1 MNVKLADVAS
11 QMKKEKDLQLSR
23 DLKAK
28 IQERMSKKSLPKLAK
43 LRPDNSLEC
52 ILCKF
57 ACKDETVFTKHIP
70 SARHKKVKKKN
81 SMDIG

>member
-1 MNVKLADVAS
+1 MSVKLADVAI
-11 QMKKEKDLQLSR
+11 QMKKEKELQLSK

-28 IQERMSKKSLPKLAK
+28 IQERMSKKPLPKLAK

-57 ACKDETVFTKHIP
+57 VCKDEAVFHKHIP
-70 SARHKKVKKKN
+70 SARHKKV
-81 SMDIG
+81 